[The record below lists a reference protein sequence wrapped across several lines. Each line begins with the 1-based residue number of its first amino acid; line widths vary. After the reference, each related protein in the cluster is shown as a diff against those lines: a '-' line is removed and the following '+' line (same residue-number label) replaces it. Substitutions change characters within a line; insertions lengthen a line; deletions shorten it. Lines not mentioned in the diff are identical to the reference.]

1 MKVLVTGGGGFLGR
15 AIVKRLLARGDSV
28 VVLGRSPQIELEAMG
43 VRMVCGNISEIA
55 AVREACRGVDAVIH
69 TAAKAGVWGPREEY
83 FAVNVIGTRNVL
95 RACHEMG
102 ARYLVHTSTP
112 SVVFTGED
120 LCGVDESIPY
130 GHDFECY
137 YAETKAIAEQ
147 DALSAYDYDKLRVC
161 ALRPHL
167 IWGVGDPHLLPRV
180 FAAAKKKKLKIIG
193 TGTNRVDITHV
204 DNAALAHILA
214 LDALVAGRAGG
225 RPYFISQGE
234 PVELW
239 PWFNGV
245 LERLGLPV
253 VKKRVS
259 YELALGLSTV
269 SEALWHVLPIREEP
283 RLTRF
288 TVIELSKSHWF
299 DISAAKRDLGYEPVV
314 TIEQGVTEYVGE
326 YLKKKRHHFHRAH

>member
-15 AIVKRLLARGDSV
+15 AIVIRLLARGDSV
-28 VVLGRSPQIELEAMG
+28 VVLGRSSQNELEAMG

-69 TAAKAGVWGPREEY
+69 TAAKAGVWGPREEFY
-83 FAVNVIGTRNVL
+83 SVNVTGTRNVL
-95 RACHEMG
+95 RACREMG
-102 ARYLVHTSTP
+102 VKYLVHTSTP
-112 SVVFTGED
+112 SVVYTGED

-130 GHDFECY
+130 GHEFECY

-147 DALSAYDYDKLRVC
+147 DALSAYDYDRFRVC

-180 FAAAKKKKLKIIG
+180 FAAAKKKKLRIVG
-193 TGTNRVDITHV
+193 DGTNKVDITHV
-204 DNAALAHILA
+204 DNAARAHLLA
-214 LDALVAGRAGG
+214 LDALIDGRACG

-239 PWFNGV
+239 PWLNGV
-245 LERLGLPV
+245 LERMGLPI

-259 YELALGLSTV
+259 LKLALGMGTV
-269 SEALWHVLPIREEP
+269 SEAFWHVLPMHEEP

-288 TVIELSKSHWF
+288 TVIELARSHWF
-299 DISAAKRDLGYEPVV
+299 DISAARRDLGYEPTV
-314 TIEQGVTEYVGE
+314 TTEQGVSEYVADFL
-326 YLKKKRHHFHRAH
+326 LKKKKHHFRR